1 MIIKPILIAT
11 LETALNRYLSF
22 DSKAGDFLRPLAGK
36 VVAVTIYPFSE
47 TLYLCPSVDGIQIL
61 DIFPGEPDTQL
72 TGSIWSLGMM
82 GFSHRPMQT
91 LFSGKVTIKGDSNTG
106 RKFQALFTKLDINLE
121 DVLAPYVGSLF
132 AQQFSDFLSSTQNWS
147 QNTLST
153 LTMNTTEFLHEE
165 SKDLPPATEINIYYR
180 QIDKLR
186 SDFDRLNS
194 RIIRLEN
201 LLAMTT
207 DSKSIDYPET

>member
-11 LETALNRYLSF
+11 LETALNRYLSL
-22 DSKAGDFLRPLAGK
+22 DSKASDFLRPLAGK
-36 VVAVTIYPFSE
+36 VIAVTIHPFSE

-61 DIFPGEPDTQL
+61 DTFPSEADTHL

-82 GFSHRPMQT
+82 GLSRKPMQA

-106 RKFQALFTKLDINLE
+106 RKFQELFTKLDINLE
-121 DVLAPYVGSLF
+121 EVLARYIGSPF
-132 AQQFSDFLSSTQNWS
+132 AQQFSGFLNNTQNWS
-147 QNTLST
+147 QNTLAT
-153 LTMNTTEFLHEE
+153 FTMNTTEFLHEE

-194 RIIRLEN
+194 RMSRLEN
-201 LLAMTT
+201 LSTKT
-207 DSKSIDYPET
+207 DSKSINYPET